1 MSSEYSP
8 ATVLKN
14 WDASLKIPAFFI
26 LMMSMAFI
34 RKTVLLPVLPAIAS
48 VLFILSGLPFPL
60 LLSRFRAPAYIL
72 LFVSVFLMLFSG
84 DEILF
89 QAGPVAL
96 KLQGTVTAL
105 TAWLRVLS
113 VITVG
118 TVMVHTTQLSGL
130 SEKLKRTGIPR
141 ILVDIG
147 IMTGRYI
154 MVIGEDYNQMKTAR
168 KLRGYV
174 PGKSLTRR
182 FGVIIPTAATL
193 LIKGFQQSEM
203 VFNAMCMRGYGN
215 DIRESKISSE
225 KHSKAG
231 IIMFCVIT
239 AVSVF
244 LIVLEVAVETS

>member
-8 ATVLKN
+8 ATVLEN
-14 WDASLKIPAFFI
+14 WDTSLKIPALFI

-34 RKTVLLPVLPAIAS
+34 RETTLLPVLPVIAS
-48 VLFILSGLPFPL
+48 VLFILSGLPFSL

-84 DEILF
+84 DEVLVRT
-89 QAGPVAL
+89 GPVTL
-96 KLQGTVTAL
+96 KLQGTIIAL
-105 TAWLRVLS
+105 TTWLRVLS

-118 TVMVHTTQLSGL
+118 MVMIHTTPLTGL
-130 SEKLKRTGIPR
+130 SEKLKKVRIPR
-141 ILVDIG
+141 ILIDIG

-182 FGVIIPTAATL
+182 FRVIIPTAATL

-215 DIRESKISSE
+215 SIPENEILSE
-225 KHSKAG
+225 KHSKIDIVLFFA
-231 IIMFCVIT
+231 IT

-244 LIVLEVAVETS
+244 LVILEVIVETP